1 MTNSPEPPQQDERR
15 SGVSPLDF
23 DEWVALLLAFGI
35 LGGIFFWALRPQTGQ
50 TGGSWLGALGN
61 GDAGLLQGDAATLGS
76 NAEGGLGA
84 GLGLGNGAD
93 DSSFAANISG
103 KQDDADADRSYD
115 SDASTGAPS
124 ILSAR
129 RGTGALAGAAA
140 GAGLL
145 AGGAAADDTAAAET
159 PTAEATTAAAID
171 DSEGAGTDA
180 ADADAVVAESDTV
193 IDTTAEAPT
202 ETPATV
208 TEEPIVVATEA
219 PETSIP
225 EIAEDSWLYPFAAS
239 LEESD
244 RLGELPT
251 AETFD
256 IDAPVTRAEFASLV
270 SQAEQVEGDAGQAA
284 GKFEDIG
291 EAFWASPRIAG
302 ALETGFMSGYG
313 TLPDGRQLFG
323 PTEEIP
329 RYQALV
335 AIASGLD
342 LTPPDDVDA
351 VLSAYDTEGMPDWA
365 KEKVAAALSEG
376 LVINPADQTK
386 LEPLRSTTR
395 GEATAMLQ
403 QVLQREGKVTAVES
417 SVTVTP

>member
-15 SGVSPLDF
+15 SGLSPLDF

-35 LGGIFFWALRPQTGQ
+35 LGGIFFWALRPQTKQ
-50 TGGSWLGALGN
+50 AGGSWLGGAGG
-61 GDAGLLQGDAATLGS
+61 GDAGLLQG
-76 NAEGGLGA
+76 NASTFGAKSGGLGA
-84 GLGLGNGAD
+84 DLGLGNKTE
-93 DSSFAANISG
+93 DSSLIAQISG
-103 KQDDADADRSYD
+103 DKD
-115 SDASTGAPS
+115 SDAGSDKDYDTDSSIGGPSTF
-124 ILSAR
+124 SAR
-129 RGTGALAGAAA
+129 RGAGALAGAAA
-140 GAGLL
+140 GAGLA
-145 AGGAAADDTAAAET
+145 AGVAADDATAAET
-159 PTAEATTAAAID
+159 PAAEATTAAAID
-171 DSEGAGTDA
+171 DADVDAAAGTDV
-180 ADADAVVAESDTV
+180 AVT
-193 IDTTAEAPT
+193 DTTAEAPT
-202 ETPATV
+202 EEAPV
-208 TEEPIVVATEA
+208 EQPEEPIVVATEA

-225 EIAEDSWLYPFAAS
+225 EIPEASWLYPFAAS

-251 AETFD
+251 SETFD

-291 EAFWASPRIAG
+291 EEFWASPRIAG

-323 PTEEIP
+323 PAEEIP

-335 AIASGLD
+335 AIASGLQ
-342 LTPPDDVDA
+342 LTPPDDVDGL
-351 VLSAYDTEGMPDWA
+351 LSAYDTEGMPDWA

-376 LVINPADQTK
+376 LVINPTDQSK
-386 LEPLRSTTR
+386 LEPLSATTR
-395 GEATAMLQ
+395 GEATAMIQ